1 MWWALAFAAVTTAGL
16 ALLGWALLIMH
27 ALSYGATALIGPGTI
42 AAAPDAARYRQG
54 FTVAVIVNLVSAPVL
69 AWLVCHTPGR
79 TWLPVL
85 QGLAAAGLAAV
96 AAGCALLL
104 SLGIDPVDFVSAL

>member
-1 MWWALAFAAVTTAGL
+1 MAARTG
-16 ALLGWALLIMH
+16 
-27 ALSYGATALIGPGTI
+27 IGPGTI
-42 AAAPDAARYRQG
+42 AAPDAARYRQG
-54 FTVAVIVNLVSAPVL
+54 FTLAVIVNLVSAPVL
-69 AWLVCHTPGR
+69 ARLVCHTPGR

-104 SLGIDPVDFVSAL
+104 SLGIDPVNFVSALQLAPMDISPLG